1 MVVSTRGPCRKAFI
15 RDFSS
20 VATSLEQGGY
30 TQFTPHYVTWL
41 CPPEYINDPA
51 CVSQCINNGR
61 YCCPD
66 PDDDLQ
72 HGYSGRDVVI
82 ENLRTLCVFQQ
93 ANNTAQPWKWWDY
106 VVQFGDR
113 CTMAA
118 GTYGK
123 EDCATAIMT
132 QLGLDIEGWRA
143 CVGNP
148 VGGGRF
154 ELNSPSRLGPRLGL
168 ERRRLI
174 SNS

>member
-1 MVVSTRGPCRKAFI
+1 M
-15 RDFSS
+15 
-20 VATSLEQGGY
+20 ATSLEQGGY

-168 ERRRLI
+168 ERRRVWFQTVI
-174 SNS
+174 KE